1 MSIVLVWVLVT
12 TPTNGV
18 VTYSPP
24 LVDIE
29 DCKALRKQ
37 VSPNAQ
43 CIQIRMVK

>member
-12 TPTNGV
+12 IPTNGV

-24 LVDIE
+24 LVDIQ
-29 DCKALRKQ
+29 DCQALRKQ
-37 VSPNAQ
+37 VSPLSQ